1 MGFFKLYIYFIA
13 YNLKTVLKNVILHG
27 FMGFWWGFFFFVLFF
42 WGGGEYFNK
51 NMNENKIGIIG
62 TTLLSNS
69 FEILAL

>member
-27 FMGFWWGFFFFVLFF
+27 FMGFWWVFFLSFFF
-42 WGGGEYFNK
+42 GGGEYFNK

>member
-13 YNLKTVLKNVILHG
+13 YNLKTVLRTLY
-27 FMGFWWGFFFFVLFF
+27 FMVLWVFGGFFFVLFF
-42 WGGGEYFNK
+42 GGGGEYFNN

>member
-1 MGFFKLYIYFIA
+1 MGFFKLYIHFIA

-27 FMGFWWGFFFFVLFF
+27 FMGFWWVFFFVLFF
-42 WGGGEYFNK
+42 GGGEYFNK